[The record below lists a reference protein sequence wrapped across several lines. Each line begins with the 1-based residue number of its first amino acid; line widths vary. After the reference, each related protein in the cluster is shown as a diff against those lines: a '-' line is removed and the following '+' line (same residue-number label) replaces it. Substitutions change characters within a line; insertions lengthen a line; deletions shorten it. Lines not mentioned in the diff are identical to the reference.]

1 MTVTAFPAGTFSR
14 LSGDCPRKMSNLP
27 IDKATK
33 YRKIIYISSGW
44 ILLSCLLAV
53 EKLVIRMDT
62 GV

>member
-1 MTVTAFPAGTFSR
+1 MTVKTSPAGTFSR

-27 IDKATK
+27 IDKPTK